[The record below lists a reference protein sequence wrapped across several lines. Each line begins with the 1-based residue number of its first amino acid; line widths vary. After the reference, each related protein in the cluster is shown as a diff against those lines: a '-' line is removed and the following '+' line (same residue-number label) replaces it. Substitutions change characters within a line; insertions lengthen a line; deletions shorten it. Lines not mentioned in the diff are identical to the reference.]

1 MFKNCTNLTGIDLSH
16 VLINS
21 DTINTSSLFENC
33 ISLKTVILKSS
44 YDNKYGIVLSGSN
57 IFTECR
63 EL

>member
-16 VLINS
+16 VYINS
-21 DTINTSSLFENC
+21 NNVNTSSLFENC
-33 ISLKTVILKSS
+33 ISLKTVILKAS
-44 YDNKYGIVLSGSN
+44 YDNKYGIVLNGSN